1 MNKNLHEDFSK
12 VVLAKLSEW
21 KNDGSEKFSGNLI
34 DAFWFMHLDFEHFV
48 NNIRV
53 TPTVKK
59 NASVIREDIANVKSK
74 ILVHYSRQFEADFK
88 TYQVNMLDKMNANF
102 FTLNLEKAN
111 PIDNELVLKI
121 LELVRAVKILF
132 KEIAALQ
139 MLKPISSLFELE
151 QLQPSFI
158 EDNLSP
164 EMCARLRIILARV
177 TELKNQLRLLTL
189 SHDEADFNAAIKFCD
204 EHAAELGEL
213 GKQLKEVLTNLCYF
227 LDHSFN
233 LELILLFLFGKF
245 ERAEAGEALK
255 LVVKKHEKFFR
266 SLYNELN
273 GFYSGVDVLLEIA
286 VNACPRAISEEYYQQ
301 LPEFSSADKSRALL
315 FKLKKLVRLYNFY
328 RRARNIFMP
337 QCMYF
342 LLRDY
347 DKIFIETRFAEL
359 SYEPMW
365 DDLPKYTM
373 NLFGL
378 KHKDLAMIL
387 GVSGYDISREKQKG
401 TLTGNHQWFWQAV
414 TGFSDTYILGE
425 TTIPYYGKTSDYK
438 SQYLFPAAVR
448 MAYAEM
454 FLDYIEDLMAYRE
467 KITNTSSISESKLTS
482 KNEYTLKMS
491 EQIQI
496 MMKRIQEMRVFLN
509 ALREQCGN
517 PQIVENIPSEL
528 LEVSEVLR
536 NNFLRSLEICANIF
550 QHPLFDW
557 NTMPNY
563 EKIQTAK
570 AKLDSAKSKF
580 YEAYDIDKAKEK
592 IEECRCNY
600 ENLKNEF
607 GLRPKRQQELLA
619 KLEQCLSLL
628 K

>member
-21 KNDGSEKFSGNLI
+21 ENDGSEKFSGNLI

-53 TPTVKK
+53 TPTVQK
-59 NASVIREDIANVKSK
+59 NASVIREDIVNVKSK

-102 FTLNLEKAN
+102 FTLNLEKVN

-132 KEIAALQ
+132 KEIASLQ
-139 MLKPISSLFELE
+139 MPKPISSLFELE

-158 EDNLSP
+158 EDNLSS

-177 TELKNQLRLLTL
+177 TDLKNQLRLLTI

-204 EHAAELGEL
+204 EHAVELGEL

-245 ERAEAGEALK
+245 ERAESGEVLK
-255 LVVKKHEKFFR
+255 LVVEKHEKFFL

-273 GFYSGVDVLLEIA
+273 GFHSGVDVLLEIA
-286 VNACPRAISEEYYQQ
+286 VNTCPRAISEEYYQQ
-301 LPEFSSADKSRALL
+301 LLGFSSSDKSRALL
-315 FKLKKLVRLYNFY
+315 FKLKKLIRLYNFY
-328 RRARNIFMP
+328 CRARNISMP
-337 QCMYF
+337 RCVYF

-347 DKIFIETRFAEL
+347 DEILIETRFMEL

-365 DDLPKYTM
+365 DDLPKYVM

-378 KHKDLAMIL
+378 KHKDLAMML

-401 TLTGNHQWFWQAV
+401 TLTGNHQWFWQAA

-438 SQYLFPAAVR
+438 SQYLFPAAIR
-448 MAYAEM
+448 MTYAEM

-467 KITNTSSISESKLTS
+467 NITNTSSIAKSKFSS
-482 KNEYTLKMS
+482 KDEYTLKMS

-509 ALREQCGN
+509 GLNKQRSN
-517 PQIVENIPSEL
+517 PKNVENLSSEL
-528 LEVSEVLR
+528 LEVSELLR
-536 NNFLRSLEICANIF
+536 NNLLRSLEICAKLF
-550 QHPLFDW
+550 RHPFFDW
-557 NTMPNY
+557 RTIPTY
-563 EKIQTAK
+563 EEIQTEEDRLKDAE
-570 AKLDSAKSKF
+570 SKRNK
-580 YEAYDIDKAKEK
+580 AYDLDKADEK
-592 IEECRCNY
+592 IEECKCNY

-619 KLEQCLSLL
+619 KLEQYLDVL

>member
-1 MNKNLHEDFSK
+1 MNKNLHEDFSN
-12 VVLAKLSEW
+12 VILARLSEW
-21 KNDGSEKFSGNLI
+21 KNVDSETFNGNLI
-34 DAFWFMHLDFEHFV
+34 DAFWLMHLDFEHFIS
-48 NNIRV
+48 NIRV
-53 TPTVKK
+53 TPTARK
-59 NASVIREDIANVKSK
+59 NASVIREDISNVKSK

-88 TYQVNMLDKMNANF
+88 NYQVNMLDKMNANF
-102 FTLNLEKAN
+102 QNLNLEKVN
-111 PIDNELVLKI
+111 PIDDELISKI
-121 LELVRAVKILF
+121 LELVREVKILF

-139 MLKPISSLFELE
+139 MSKPISSLFELE
-151 QLQPSFI
+151 QLQPPFI

-164 EMCARLRIILARV
+164 EMCACLRIILARV

-189 SHDEADFNAAIKFCD
+189 SHNEADFNAAIKFCD
-204 EHAAELGEL
+204 EHAVELGEL
-213 GKQLKEVLTNLCYF
+213 GKRLKEVLTNLCYF

-233 LELILLFLFGKF
+233 LELILLFLFGNF

-255 LVVKKHEKFFR
+255 LVVKKHEKFFM

-273 GFYSGVDVLLEIA
+273 DFYSGVDVLLEIV

-301 LPEFSSADKSRALL
+301 LPEFSSSDKSRAVL
-315 FKLKKLVRLYNFY
+315 FKLKKLIRLYNFY
-328 RRARNIFMP
+328 RKARNISMP
-337 QCMYF
+337 RCVYF

-347 DKIFIETRFAEL
+347 DEILIETRFTEL

-365 DDLPKYTM
+365 EDLPKYAM

-378 KHKDLAMIL
+378 KHKDLAMML

-454 FLDYIEDLMAYRE
+454 FLDYIEDLMEYRE

-482 KNEYTLKMS
+482 KNEYTLKIS

-496 MMKRIQEMRVFLN
+496 MMRRIQEMRVFLN
-509 ALREQCGN
+509 GLREQRDN
-517 PQIVENIPSEL
+517 PQTVENIPSEL
-528 LEVSEVLR
+528 LEVSELLQ
-536 NNFLRSLEICANIF
+536 NNLLRSLEICVNIF

-557 NTMPNY
+557 STIPTY
-563 EKIQTAK
+563 EEIKNEK
-570 AKLDSAKSKF
+570 AKLDSAESKF
-580 YEAYDIDKAKEK
+580 YGAYDLYKAKEN
-592 IEECRCNY
+592 IEKCRCNY
-600 ENLKNEF
+600 ENRKNEF

-619 KLEQCLSLL
+619 KLEQCLALL